1 MSLPIG
7 SFARSILLPRT
18 EAFRDPFVRAA
29 CAALSLCPEAGIGRC
44 GPGGRRARAP
54 RPGGRRQSRRP
65 PWFAGR
71 VAPRK
76 PPPPRRNAGRIKK
89 AGGQLRPPAK
99 KRKEGR
105 RGQRRKARA
114 SGPAARE
121 KRRSVSSFSP
131 GATTR
136 RVPFSRSLDTP
147 SGWQLEGSM
156 PVT

>member
-44 GPGGRRARAP
+44 GPGGRRAREP
-54 RPGGRRQSRRP
+54 RPGGP
-65 PWFAGR
+65 A
-71 VAPRK
+71 AK
-76 PPPPRRNAGRIKK
+76 PPAPLVCGARCAPQTAAPRRNAGGIKK